1 VLLVTTISHILFN
14 YYSTRVS
21 NELGAGR
28 PQAARLATRAV
39 KFLALCIGV
48 SEGLVVVLLRNI
60 WGHAYS
66 NDREVTKYTTRMMP
80 LVAASIMLDCQQSSL
95 SGNQKKGETYSH
107 QHQLFV
113 CFFG

>member
-1 VLLVTTISHILFN
+1 MFN